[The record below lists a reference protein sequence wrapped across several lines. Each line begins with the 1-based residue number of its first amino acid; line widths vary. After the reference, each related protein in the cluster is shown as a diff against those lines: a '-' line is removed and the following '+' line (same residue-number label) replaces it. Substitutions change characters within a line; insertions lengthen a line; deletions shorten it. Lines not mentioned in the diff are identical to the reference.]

1 MRHCKQLEQLR
12 GALIP
17 ARRTWDSAAT
27 AAAAAAA
34 PVATAAAAAAWEIE
48 LPLKSDFSGCVRMRG
63 SCNYWGI
70 RSGTLAPWI
79 QNRRENETWIG
90 KKKTDKLS
98 FRQLIKWLTEM

>member
-27 AAAAAAA
+27 AAAAA
-34 PVATAAAAAAWEIE
+34 PVATAAAAAWEIE